1 MGLFGSKLLNYRVG
15 NESLAK
21 VRQDKYFRHTLPGE
35 ISSPQMNFEIL
46 QEEANNGKYDE
57 ILGKAIDFASTF
69 DYASADY
76 DYMNRK
82 SPDML
87 EVDIAVSDLDDTAQ
101 AMAYLANL
109 AKQNINEAIKIYF
122 EQLPYLE
129 KFESNLGVTLGF
141 EERKILLFLM
151 RVGMALSLIENGSGV
166 NLPGFA
172 HPSISNIIHT
182 PNQVLMALSKRGI
195 AWNLNNIGPH
205 DNQKKVVQL
214 VMSAGY
220 FQSKYTAE
228 FPHYVM
234 SEVKPFRN

>member
-21 VRQDKYFRHTLPGE
+21 VKQDKYFRHKLPGE
-35 ISSPQMNFEIL
+35 PSFTQMNFEIL

-57 ILGKAIDFASTF
+57 ILGKALDFASTF
-69 DYASADY
+69 EYPSADY
-76 DYMNRK
+76 NYLNRK
-82 SPDML
+82 TPEML
-87 EVDIAVSDLDDTAQ
+87 ESKIYDSDLDPTAQ

-109 AKQNINEAIKIYF
+109 AKQNVNDSIRIYF
-122 EQLPYLE
+122 EHLPYME
-129 KFESNLGVTLGF
+129 KFESNLGITLNVQQ
-141 EERKILLFLM
+141 RKFLMFLM
-151 RVGMALSLIENGSGV
+151 RAGMALSLIENGSGV

-182 PNQVLMALSKRGI
+182 PNQVLMALSRRAI
-195 AWNLNNIGPH
+195 SWSMDTIGHH

-214 VMSAGY
+214 VIHAGY

-234 SEVKPFRN
+234 SQIKPLRG

>member
-69 DYASADY
+69 DYVSADY
-76 DYMNRK
+76 DYLNRK

-87 EVDIAVSDLDDTAQ
+87 EPDIEDSNLDDTAQ

-109 AKQNINEAIKIYF
+109 AKRNINEAIRIYF

-129 KFESNLGVTLGF
+129 KFESNLGVALNVQ
-141 EERKILLFLM
+141 ERKILLFLM
-151 RVGMALSLIENGSGV
+151 RIGMALSLIENNSGV

-182 PNQVLMALSKRGI
+182 PIQVLMALSKR
-195 AWNLNNIGPH
+195 AVNWNLDAFGHH
-205 DNQKKVVQL
+205 DNQKRVAQL
-214 VMSAGY
+214 VIHVGY

-228 FPHYVM
+228 FPHVVM
-234 SEVKPFRN
+234 SEVKPLRD